1 MADKNLN
8 FNITVNNKQLDLTK
22 TSFKDFQKIINQAKT
37 DLKGLP
43 LTDPRYKTLNADIKA
58 AEKAWKEATKAANE
72 FGDEQEEGEGKVKSY
87 AAQIRAAKT
96 ELVSLEQQFG
106 KNSQQYVD
114 QQNKIKSLADAQ
126 EELTRGTQKLDDAL
140 SNIPGPIGQVG
151 QGLQQFEN
159 VTQSAKSA
167 MSSLT
172 EQFPLLKNAFV
183 ASGIGAIVILIGL
196 LVAAVMD
203 AAKSFKPLQDAFA
216 GIKDAVGAFFNALK
230 PITDFILNIFVGAIN
245 GIATAI
251 NFVAEAFGGVS
262 NNVNKTTLELERDLA
277 KIGRTY
283 GAMSESV
290 GVFTKSIIDNQLEA
304 KKAILE
310 VNKALKDKLIT
321 DREAVEQ
328 EYLILLNSVAKKE
341 KLEIEY
347 LAGRADRDQ
356 EIKNLE
362 AQNNLKAYTNE
373 RKLQKDAITVAGQ
386 NDRLVLANQRT
397 ASSRRIEII
406 DNQIASLKKL
416 NITGGA
422 DIIKLLQSSKEEEEV
437 LVKYYEQRIVAIR
450 KGTNAEITKLNKEF
464 NREDT
469 ALIKERSLAAI
480 QAGAELI
487 KNEYEKAIQIAK
499 IEKDRL
505 IEQQRLET
513 EANTLAGATSKNLKE
528 KQLAELNLANEK
540 IRLAQVQQNAYL
552 YQLEIDTA
560 QRLIDEGAEGTQ
572 LYYEHRR
579 TVIEQEFQKELILAD
594 NNMNMTLN
602 ARTKY
607 YKQLTDLDIQQ
618 AQTEA
623 DLMQRKADTIGLI
636 NQTFYDG
643 QIASENA
650 RYDADV
656 KAAKDNYDLIEVL
669 TAEHNQRL
677 RDIDVAALEAKKQ
690 IELAKYAI
698 VAQIGSL
705 LQQLAGK
712 NKDIA
717 IAGVLIEKA
726 AAIGQIWANNAIAN
740 AKATAASPLKFG
752 QPWVTI
758 NTVSAA
764 LSTAATIAAAVK
776 AVNQIKEAGSGGTGT
791 SGTGGAAGAAM
802 PNYGRNYEDGGLI
815 GGRRH
820 AQGGT
825 MIEAEQ
831 GEAIMT
837 RGAVTMF
844 TPMLSMMNQM
854 GGGTSFINNVGGA
867 RPDNPTLKNPALQ
880 QEPLILK
887 TYVVSNE
894 LTTEAQKQARLKDLS
909 TL

>member
-43 LTDPRYKTLNADIKA
+43 LTDPRYKILNADIKA
-58 AEKAWKEATKAANE
+58 AEKAWKEATKAANQ

-216 GIKDAVGAFFNALK
+216 GIKDAVGSLFNALK
-230 PITDFILNIFVGAIN
+230 PITDFLLNVFVGALKFVVD
-245 GIATAI
+245 AI
-251 NFVAEAFGGVS
+251 NFVAKAFGGVNS
-262 NNVNKTTLELERDLA
+262 GFKTTSLVLEREIKKQESILSNYGTFLSEYYSKQLGLLKKYNEDRKAIMDDETKNVNEKNLELFAIDKKFFAEKSILEKQRAKITRDNENNVNNIKREA
-277 KIGRTY
+277 AING
-283 GAMSESV
+283 
-290 GVFTKSIIDNQLEA
+290 IDNQRKSEMSSLSSQKQFQNDQA
-304 KKAILE
+304 
-310 VNKALKDKLIT
+310 
-321 DREAVEQ
+321 
-328 EYLILLNSVAKKE
+328 NS
-341 KLEIEY
+341 
-347 LAGRADRDQ
+347 
-356 EIKNLE
+356 EIKAANGRIVRTNFLIVE
-362 AQNNLKAYTNE
+362 LK
-373 RKLQKDAITVAGQ
+373 KKDATYFKETIEALEKSVEDEKNLIKDLG
-386 NDRLVLANQRT
+386 NVKT
-397 ASSRRIEII
+397 ATELKTNSEISKIRRQ
-406 DNQIASLKKL
+406 QI
-416 NITGGA
+416 
-422 DIIKLLQSSKEEEEV
+422 
-437 LVKYYEQRIVAIR
+437 
-450 KGTNAEITKLNKEF
+450 
-464 NREDT
+464 REDI
-469 ALIKERSLAAI
+469 ALTEERSLAAI

-487 KNEYEKAIQIAK
+487 KNEYEKAVQIAK
-499 IEKDRL
+499 IEKSRL
-505 IEQQRLET
+505 IEQQRLER

-540 IRLAQVQQNAYL
+540 IRLAQVQQSAYL

-560 QRLIDEGAEGTQ
+560 QRLIDEGAEGTKS
-572 LYYEHRR
+572 YYAHRK
-579 TVIEQEFQKELILAD
+579 TVIEQEFNKELALAD
-594 NNMNMTLN
+594 GNRNMELN
-602 ARTKY
+602 ARTKF

-618 AQTEA
+618 AQTQA
-623 DLMQRKADTIGLI
+623 DLAQRKADTIGLI

-643 QIASENA
+643 QITAENA
-650 RYDADV
+650 RYDAEK
-656 KAAKDNYDLIEVL
+656 KAAKDNYDLITVL

-698 VAQIGSL
+698 VAQVGSL

-740 AKATAASPLKFG
+740 AKATAASPLTFG

-764 LSTAATIAAAVK
+764 LSTAATIAAAVQ